1 MSQLLEAENESPKV
15 ASAPISAPEL
25 IPQRRSVGLAYTFQ
39 LMRVGT
45 PLWFF
50 DMLAVALSLGIALL
64 MVLQLGKIVNHFP
77 EFLLSSIS
85 AYSLCFWAAGTY
97 PGVGVHP
104 ARELKQLFRGA
115 ISASLVLSL
124 CLLLVA
130 DARSPYLWMI
140 GGGFLMQC
148 VLIPVGRS
156 LSKSLMRRL
165 GIGVPFYFLGNPR
178 EVSRVFRDMT
188 RFGWTML
195 SPAGRFCDESK
206 EVDKE
211 IVHGIEQ
218 RVPYLGTLD
227 DLGQALR
234 RDSVYWLF
242 VTSEVDPDCPKL
254 RQIVTSFADVVW
266 LHAGETQPRNAG
278 NVLNCGLASGVRVEE
293 SLLQPWPMLVKRGID
308 LFVAISALAALLPLI
323 AFIAIAV
330 RLSSKG
336 PVFYAHQRI
345 GRAGRLFKAWKFR
358 SMVANADRV
367 LDDYLEQ
374 HPELRDEWEKDQKLK
389 SDPRVTWIGRI
400 IRKTSLD
407 ELPQLW
413 NVVMGEMSLV
423 GPRPIV
429 ESEIEK
435 YGDTFRDYL
444 RVAPG
449 ITGLW
454 QISGRNNTTYGERL
468 AYDEFYVSHWSPW
481 MDLYIL
487 FRTVKTVLFCEGA
500 Y

>member
-1 MSQLLEAENESPKV
+1 MSQLLEADKDFHKAKKPAV
-15 ASAPISAPEL
+15 SAPDL
-25 IPQRRSVGLAYTFQ
+25 IPQRRSVGLAYTAQ
-39 LMRVGT
+39 LLRVGV

-50 DMLAVALSLGIALL
+50 DMCAVVLSLSVGLL
-64 MVLQLGKIVNHFP
+64 MVTQLGKIVNHFP
-77 EFLLSSIS
+77 AFLLSSIS

-104 ARELKQLFRGA
+104 ARELKQLFRGSL
-115 ISASLVLSL
+115 SASLVLSL

-130 DARSPYLWMI
+130 DAQSPYLWMI
-140 GGGFLMQC
+140 GLGFLMQC
-148 VLIPVGRS
+148 LFIPAGRS

-165 GIGVPFYFLGNPR
+165 GIGVPFYFVGNAR
-178 EVSRVFRDMT
+178 EVSRVFTDMT

-195 SPAGRFCDESK
+195 SPVGRFCDKTEEDRK
-206 EVDKE
+206 D

-227 DLGQALR
+227 DLGQAINR
-234 RDSVYWLF
+234 ESVYWLF
-242 VTSEVDPDCPKL
+242 LSSDVNPECSKIK
-254 RQIVTSFADVVW
+254 RIVTSFADVVW
-266 LHAGETQPRNAG
+266 LHPGETQPRNAG

-293 SLLQPWPMLVKRGID
+293 SLLQPWPMLVKRSID
-308 LFVAISALAALLPLI
+308 FVVAISALVALLPLI

-336 PVFYAHQRI
+336 PIFYAHQRI

-358 SMVANADRV
+358 SMVANADQV
-367 LDDYLEQ
+367 LNDYLEQ
-374 HPELRDEWEKDQKLK
+374 HPELKEEWANDQKLK
-389 SDPRVTWIGRI
+389 NDPRVTWIGKL

-413 NVVMGEMSLV
+413 NVVVGEMSLV